1 MIEASWSQGI
11 PGPGYK
17 RPVKYAVHGLCA
29 GLWCTPWRQLR
40 AGLEVLLLEDAG
52 TKILYLRGQPCRVK
66 GRRPSGGGASGRVSS
81 WLLEA
86 PFFFE
91 GAEHENSCGWCAM
104 QQGFL
109 GVG

>member
-11 PGPGYK
+11 AGPGYK
-17 RPVKYAVHGLCA
+17 KPVKFASHGLCA
-29 GLWCTPWRQLR
+29 GLRYTPWRQLR
-40 AGLEVLLLEDAG
+40 ADLEVLLLEGAG
-52 TKILYLRGQPCRVK
+52 TKVLYLHGQPCGVK

-81 WLLEA
+81 WQLEA